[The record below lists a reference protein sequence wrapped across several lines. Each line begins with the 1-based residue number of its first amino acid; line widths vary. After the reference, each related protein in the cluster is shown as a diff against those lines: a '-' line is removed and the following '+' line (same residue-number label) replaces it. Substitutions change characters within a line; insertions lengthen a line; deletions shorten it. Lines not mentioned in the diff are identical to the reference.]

1 MSTVNTTIE
10 VYGVKEALAYLNSV
24 DKTYRRSITQR
35 YATIVEPIVKDAQQH
50 LPITPPMSGWK
61 RAYNVGGQA
70 AAIRKGQVGR
80 SKGQSEAHSFAQEE
94 ATALLPWDGA
104 KNAKLIKPFIT
115 GKKSKANTF
124 GLKWT
129 SKTAA
134 LFDLSGRAKTPQGE
148 RMITVLGQRFGSPSR
163 VMWAS
168 YDRASPELQKNMREL
183 IEEIMNTVNM
193 KMRVE
198 HENGTGK

>member
-1 MSTVNTTIE
+1 MSTVNTTIQ
-10 VYGVKEALAYLNSV
+10 VHGVKEALAYLNSV

-35 YATIVEPIVKDAQQH
+35 YATIVEPVVKDAQQH
-50 LPITPPMSGWK
+50 LPTAAPMSGWK
-61 RAYNVGGQA
+61 RAYSVGGQA
-70 AAIRKGQVGR
+70 KALAKGQVGR
-80 SKGQSEAHSFAQEE
+80 SKGQSEAHSFAQSE

-104 KNAKLIKPFIT
+104 KNAKLIKPFIS

-134 LFDLSGRAKTPQGE
+134 LFDLSGRAKTRQGE
-148 RMITVLGQRFGSPSR
+148 QMITVLGSRFGAPSR

-168 YDRASPELQKNMREL
+168 YDRASPELQKNMRDL

-193 KMRVE
+193 KMKVR
-198 HENGTGK
+198 HENLRGK

>member
-1 MSTVNTTIE
+1 MENVNTTIQ

-35 YATIVEPIVKDAQQH
+35 YAAIVEPIVTDARQH
-50 LPITPPMSGWK
+50 LPTTAPMTGWK
-61 RAYNVGGQA
+61 RGYNVGGQA
-70 AAIRKGQVGR
+70 AALRKNQVGR
-80 SKGQSEAHSFAQEE
+80 SKGQSEAHSFAQSE

-104 KNAKLIKPFIT
+104 KNAKLIKPFIS

-148 RMITVLGQRFGSPSR
+148 RMISVLGSRFGAPSR

-168 YDRASPELQKNMREL
+168 YDRAEPKLQEKMREL
-183 IEEIMNTVNM
+183 IEEIMNTVNV
-193 KMRVE
+193 KMRVR
-198 HENGTGK
+198 HENLRGK